1 MPLVRK
7 DFADHVGTLTL
18 DHDEKRNA
26 LSRELIAA
34 ILEAFEDFE
43 RRRARVVILRANP
56 GARVFCAGHD
66 VRELPNPGRDPLSY
80 QDPLEQVI
88 RAIRASPA
96 PVIGMIEGGV
106 WGGGCEVA
114 LCCDLLIGAPSAT
127 FAITPA
133 KLGVPY
139 NVSGVLRVMSAVG
152 AMLAREMFFTAR
164 PLEAE
169 RALQVG
175 ILNHLVPADE
185 LEPYTREL
193 AATIARNSPL
203 AVATIKE
210 QLRMLSNA
218 APLHPET
225 FERLQGLR
233 RKVYDSDDYRE
244 GIAAF
249 LEKRAPHFQ
258 GE

>member
-1 MPLVRK
+1 MPLIKTEFR
-7 DFADHVGTLTL
+7 DHVGILTL

-26 LSRELIAA
+26 LSKELIDA
-34 ILEAFEDFE
+34 ILGAFQEFD
-43 RRRARVVILRANP
+43 RQKARVVILRANK
-56 GARVFCAGHD
+56 GARVWSAGHD

-88 RAIRASPA
+88 RAIRSSPA
-96 PVIGMIEGGV
+96 PVIGMIEGSV

-114 LCCDLLIGAPSAT
+114 LCCDILIGTPSAT

-152 AMLAREMFFTAR
+152 PMLAREMFFTAHA
-164 PLEAE
+164 LEAE

-175 ILNHLVPADE
+175 ILNHLVPTDE
-185 LEPYTREL
+185 IEAFTLDI
-193 AATIARNSPL
+193 AKAIARNSPL
-203 AVATIKE
+203 AIAVIKE
-210 QLRMLSNA
+210 QLRMLTNA

-233 RKVYDSDDYRE
+233 RRVYDSGDYKE

-249 LEKRAPHFQ
+249 LERRTPHFQ
-258 GE
+258 G

>member
-1 MPLVRK
+1 MPLVK
-7 DFADHVGTLTL
+7 KHVADHIATLTL

-26 LSRELIAA
+26 LSKELIAA
-34 ILEAFEDFE
+34 ILEAFEEFE
-43 RRRARVVILRANP
+43 RQRARVVILRANP
-56 GARVFCAGHD
+56 GARVWSAGHD

-96 PVIGMIEGGV
+96 PVVGLIEGGV
-106 WGGGCEVA
+106 WGGGCELA
-114 LCCDLLIGAPSAT
+114 LCCDMLIGTPTAT

-175 ILNHLVPADE
+175 ILNHLLPPDE
-185 LEPYTREL
+185 IEAYTRDL
-193 AATIARNSPL
+193 ARAIARNSPL
-203 AVATIKE
+203 AIAVIKE

-233 RKVYDSDDYRE
+233 RRVYDSDDYRE
-244 GIAAF
+244 GIASF
-249 LEKRAPHFQ
+249 LEKRPPHFK

>member
-1 MPLVRK
+1 MSLVRMQFE
-7 DFADHVGTLTL
+7 DQVATLTL
-18 DHDEKRNA
+18 DHDRRRNA
-26 LSRELIAA
+26 LSKELIAD
-34 ILEAFEDFE
+34 ILAAFEEFG
-43 RRRARVVILRANP
+43 RQRARAVILRANP
-56 GARVFCAGHD
+56 GARVWSAGHD

-114 LCCDLLIGAPSAT
+114 LCCDILVGAPSAT

-139 NVSGVLRVMSAVG
+139 NISGVLRVMSAVG
-152 AMLAREMFFTAR
+152 PMLAREMFFTAR

-185 LEPYTREL
+185 LEAYTREL

-203 AVATIKE
+203 AIATIKE
-210 QLRMLSNA
+210 QLRTLTNA
-218 APLHPET
+218 APLHPES

-233 RKVYDSDDYRE
+233 RKVYDSGDYRE

-249 LEKRAPHFQ
+249 LEKRAPSFQ

>member
-1 MPLVRK
+1 MPLVK
-7 DFADHVGTLTL
+7 SHFEDAIAPLTL
-18 DHDEKRNA
+18 DHDRKRNA
-26 LSRELIAA
+26 LSKELIGDILAA
-34 ILEAFEDFE
+34 FREFEE
-43 RRRARVVILRANP
+43 RRARVVILRANP
-56 GARVFCAGHD
+56 GAKVWSAGHD
-66 VRELPNPGRDPLSY
+66 VRQLPDPGRDPLSY
-80 QDPLEQVI
+80 HDPLEQVI

-106 WGGGCEVA
+106 WGGGCELA
-114 LCCDLLIGAPSAT
+114 LCCDLLIASPSAT

-139 NVSGVLRVMSAVG
+139 NTSGVLRVMSAVG
-152 AMLAREMFFTAR
+152 ASLARELFFTAR
-164 PLEAE
+164 PVEAE

-175 ILNHLVPADE
+175 VVNHLVPSE
-185 LEPYTREL
+185 EIETYTL
-193 AATIARNSPL
+193 ALARTIAANSPL
-203 AVATIKE
+203 AVSVIKE

-233 RKVYDSDDYRE
+233 RKVYDSGDYKE

-249 LEKRAPHFQ
+249 LEKRKPAFT